1 MVSSETKYKKSR
13 QRERIYELLK
23 STDTHPTAEWIYDR
37 LKKEFKSLSMGT
49 VYRNLKILLEQGLII
64 KLDFGSTFDR
74 FDADVSPHYHFICE
88 KCGAVLDLH
97 AIPVETRLNNKVEK
111 ATGFKVSHHRTE
123 FYGIC
128 DKCQPDSNRS

>member
-1 MVSSETKYKKSR
+1 MIDKIPVHYSKQNFLVQLRINVTKF
-13 QRERIYELLK
+13 IFLC
-23 STDTHPTAEWIYDR
+23 
-37 LKKEFKSLSMGT
+37 F
-49 VYRNLKILLEQGLII
+49 I

-97 AIPVETRLNNKVEK
+97 AIPVEKRLNSKVEK

-128 DKCQPDSNRS
+128 HKCQPGSNRS